1 MPERSRNLNH
11 GVVTSAR
18 NEVPAKSRTPGWCH
32 AAAGVHAMNFGMPE
46 ELMDLFLLEIRAR
59 SAHDWSTA

>member
-1 MPERSRNLNH
+1 MVH
-11 GVVTSAR
+11 G
-18 NEVPAKSRTPGWCH
+18 
-32 AAAGVHAMNFGMPE
+32 AAGVHAMNFGMPE